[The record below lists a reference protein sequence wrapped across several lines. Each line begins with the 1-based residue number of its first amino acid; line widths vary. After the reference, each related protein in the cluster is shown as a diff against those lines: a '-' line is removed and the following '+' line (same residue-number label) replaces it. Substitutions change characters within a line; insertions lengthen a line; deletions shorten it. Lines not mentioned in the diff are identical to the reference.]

1 MKKLTSLLIIAVLI
15 VGLTSCTREETQQ
28 IPVNSQPEIVQKSTE
43 ERPSGAEIIEPDT
56 SYELPAWIESDTIED
71 AAFYYGN
78 GETRLYFYEGANVCS
93 TSLSEDFKASVLAI
107 TGCKTIEEAQSLLEH
122 CIELIKAK

>member
-1 MKKLTSLLIIAVLI
+1 MKKLTSLLILVAFIA
-15 VGLTSCTREETQQ
+15 GLTSCSKEEPQQ
-28 IPVNSQPEIVQKSTE
+28 SPASSQPEIVQKSTE
-43 ERPSGAEIIEPDT
+43 EKPSGAEIIEPDT

-71 AAFYYGN
+71 AAFYYGD

-93 TSLSEDFKASVLAI
+93 PSLSEDFKASVLAI

-122 CIELIKAK
+122 CIEH

>member
-28 IPVNSQPEIVQKSTE
+28 SPASSQPEIVQNSNE
-43 ERPSGAEIIEPDT
+43 EQPAGAEIIEPDT

-71 AAFYYGN
+71 AAFYYGD

-93 TSLSEDFKASVLAI
+93 PSLSEDFKASVLAI
-107 TGCKTIEEAQSLLEH
+107 TGCKTIEDAQALLDH
-122 CIELIKAK
+122 CIEH

>member
-1 MKKLTSLLIIAVLI
+1 MKKPTSLLIIAVLI
-15 VGLTSCTREETQQ
+15 VGLTSCTREETQK
-28 IPVNSQPEIVQKSTE
+28 IPVNSQPEIVQNSNE
-43 ERPSGAEIIEPDT
+43 EQPAGAEIIEPDT

-93 TSLSEDFKASVLAI
+93 SSLSDEFRASVLSI
-107 TGCKTIEEAQSLLEH
+107 TGCETFEEAQSLLEH